1 LTYLEYGKI
10 STRNR
15 IHDGKHMGLY
25 HRFILPKLMHRV
37 CAHHDI
43 TGQRKKIIPQAR
55 GRVLEIGIGS
65 GLNLP
70 FYDPQSVMGVWG
82 IDPSRT
88 LMDMIPESAARPKF
102 PVHLMAGS
110 GEQIPLDTHSADTIV
125 VTFTLCSIPD
135 IGQAL
140 AEMRRVL
147 KPSGRLLFCEHGRAP
162 DIAITRWQDRLTP
175 IWKPVSGGCHLNR
188 PIAALIR
195 DSGFTIQEL
204 DVGYVSPIR
213 ITGFHYLGTAKTR

>member
-1 LTYLEYGKI
+1 
-10 STRNR
+10 
-15 IHDGKHMGLY
+15 MGLY

-37 CAHHDI
+37 CTHKDI

-70 FYDPQSVMGVWG
+70 FYDPQAVSCVWG

-88 LMDMIPESAARPKF
+88 LMDMIPGLPARRRF
-102 PVHLMAGS
+102 PVSLMAGS
-110 GEQIPLDTHSADTIV
+110 GEQIPLDRHSADTVV
-125 VTFTLCSIPD
+125 VTYTLCSIPD
-135 IGQAL
+135 IRQAL
-140 AEMRRVL
+140 AEVRRVL

-162 DIAITRWQDRLTP
+162 DNGVSRWQDRLTP
-175 IWKPVSGGCHLNR
+175 LWKPVSGGCHLNR

-195 DSGFTIQEL
+195 NSGFFIQGL
-204 DVGYVSPIR
+204 DAGYVSPIR
-213 ITGFHYLGTAKTR
+213 ISGFHYRGTAVPR